1 MKLTVTTADQQG
13 RLTDH
18 LLDLPGDATV
28 AELAAALDT
37 PRLFLGERLLD
48 SDAPLGVGGVR
59 DGVLLGRGAPA
70 PPQPSAARA
79 WTPPATD
86 PALLELRHVS
96 GPGAGRVWRLGPGA
110 YEIGTDRS
118 CAVRL
123 ADTSADDPDEDDGL
137 PPTGTWITVHADGT
151 ASYRLP
157 EDADPDTCG
166 LRSLT
171 PPPPVDPETGTPLTD
186 EEPAGAE
193 DGGPG
198 GHSEEPPPAGP
209 DGLPADPEPLPPGQL
224 PAPTDGS
231 RPWPFYADLSLG
243 DHLLRLAPPFE
254 PDAAV
259 KPAADGLTMDYNRPP
274 RIVPPL
280 DAENLSLPGPPSPPG
295 PRTFP
300 FMLMLSPLVMG
311 LAMMAIFRS
320 FYFMI
325 LILFTPLMAVGN
337 WLTGRRSNRKR
348 HEEQMRRFH
357 LRRAALELEMRRA
370 TVEERGLRNEA
381 SPDPAA
387 IQLTATGPGRQ
398 LWERRRHHGD
408 YLTLRL
414 GTVARASLKKISDQ
428 ARETN
433 HRQVHWR
440 LADVPIGAEMRQ
452 LGVLGLT
459 GTSRTAR
466 AVARWAVAQ
475 AAVLHS
481 PRDLRIVVLTDEQHA
496 DDWAWVR
503 WLPHLR
509 PNRAGFGAPLIALGN
524 DPESTARRVSELFA
538 DIQARTTVT
547 GGAGRQAVA
556 VADPDVLVVMD
567 GAYRLRE
574 VPGVTQILT
583 EGPAVG
589 IFSLCLDERERLLPE
604 QCSAVVTATGNR
616 LTVRSSGHATVSG
629 VRADQVDPE
638 WCEEA
643 ARALAPLR
651 DVSVDADAGLP
662 TEVRLLP
669 LLGQEPPDPATLVRG
684 WERNPASTTFVIGS
698 GFEGTAHLDLATDG
712 PHGLIGGTT
721 GSGKSELLQT
731 MIASL
736 AVANRPDELTF
747 VLIDYKGGSAFRECA
762 ELPHTLGMITDLDGH
777 LVQRALASLD
787 AELKRRE
794 QLLADVGVKDHRE
807 YRAKRAREPELPP
820 LPRLLLVID
829 EFATLVRELTEF
841 VPGLI
846 SLAQRGRSL
855 GLHLVLATQ
864 RPAGAVS
871 NEIRA
876 NTNLRIALRVTDRT
890 ESTDILNSPAAAG
903 ISPATPGRA
912 LIRRGDGPPLPFQ
925 TAWVGAERPVTDGS
939 PGARP
944 GGGHRAVRG
953 AELTWQQL
961 GRPVAVQPD
970 ADALVDAPVDG
981 ESGEA
986 QDPPTDLSELVAA
999 VRAAAE
1005 ALPDFAPQPRPWL
1018 PPLDERITM
1027 AEPDTDPTPGALRLP
1042 PFPYAY
1048 FDLPGRQEQR
1058 LGHLDFATFGH
1069 LYVIGAPRSGR
1080 TQTLRTIAG
1089 SAAMHLTTDQLHI
1102 YGIDAGGG
1110 GLAALEALP
1119 HCGAVVSRH
1128 DPERLDR
1135 LVRRLLAELTERQS
1149 QIARHDVASITELRA
1164 KVAKAERPAHLLVLI
1179 DGWDAL
1185 NAMLDKYD
1193 GGRLLEELLRLLRE
1207 GAAAGIHVI
1216 ATSERILLGG
1226 RPAQHNDRRL
1236 LLRQTDRMDFAAA
1249 GINRRSVP
1257 ERIAPGRGWFT
1268 PGATEAQILL
1278 LPASAS
1284 AESSKL
1290 AKGPGPKG
1298 SGDQADALR
1307 AIGRRA
1313 TARDSGIA
1321 DELRPFPITELPA
1334 VVGFQEAADLIPE
1347 ENRRPMWALVGLG
1360 GDEAAPI
1367 GYDFTADVG
1376 SFMVAGPPGSGRSN
1390 TLAAMS
1396 VSLLMGGTAL
1406 VVLTPRDSPL
1416 RRLAAHGLARVL
1428 TATDPTGDDLE
1439 AALSSLE
1446 GRPAVVVVDDADM
1459 LMTGRADQALRR
1471 VASAGRDRGLGLL
1484 LAGPADGMTAMGWI
1498 GIARRARRGMLLAP
1512 KNLGEGELIGVR
1524 LAPEQLRPPSTPGR
1538 AWLADRQGRPVAI
1551 QIPLT
1556 VLQE

>member
-48 SDAPLGVGGVR
+48 SDAPLGIGGVR
-59 DGVLLGRGAPA
+59 DGVLLGRGTPA
-70 PPQPSAARA
+70 PHQASAARA

-96 GPGAGRVWRLGPGA
+96 GPGAGRIWRLGPGA

-118 CAVRL
+118 CAIRL
-123 ADTSADDPDEDDGL
+123 ADSSTDDPNEDDGL
-137 PPTGTWITVHADGT
+137 PPTGTWITVHTDGT

-157 EDADPDTCG
+157 EDADPDQCG

-186 EEPAGAE
+186 EEPAGPQ

-198 GHSEEPPPAGP
+198 GHSVEPKHTIGPDGSPEPPPP
-209 DGLPADPEPLPPGQL
+209 PPPGQL
-224 PAPTDGS
+224 PPPDAGFED
-231 RPWPFYADLSLG
+231 WPLFADLTLG

-300 FMLMLSPLVMG
+300 LMLMLSPLVMG

-348 HEEQMRRFH
+348 HEEQMRRYR

-370 TVEERGLRNEA
+370 SVEERGLRNEA

-387 IQLTATGPGRQ
+387 VQLTATGPGRQ

-440 LADVPIGAEMRQ
+440 LADVPLGAEIRQ

-459 GTSRTAR
+459 GTSTTAR

-481 PRDLRIVVLTDEQHA
+481 PRDLRIVILTDEQHV

-509 PNRAGFGAPLIALGN
+509 PARSGTGAPLIALGN
-524 DPESTARRVSELFA
+524 DPESTSRRVSELFA
-538 DIQARTTVT
+538 EIQVRTAVT
-547 GGAGRQAVA
+547 GGAGRQAA
-556 VADPDVLVVMD
+556 APAEPDVLVIMD

-574 VPGVTQILT
+574 VPGVTQVLT
-583 EGPAVG
+583 EGPAAR
-589 IFSLCLDERERLLPE
+589 IFSICLDERERLLPE
-604 QCSAVVTATGNR
+604 QCTAVVTAVGNR
-616 LTVRSSGHATVSG
+616 LTVRSSGHPTVTG

-651 DVSVDADAGLP
+651 DVSIDADAGLP

-669 LLGQEPPDPATLVRG
+669 LLGQEPPNPAALVADWQR
-684 WERNPASTTFVIGS
+684 RPASTAFVIGS
-698 GFEGTAHLDLATDG
+698 GFEGTAVLDLAADG

-721 GSGKSELLQT
+721 GSGKSELLQS

-736 AVANRPDELTF
+736 AAVNRPDELTF

-829 EFATLVRELTEF
+829 EFATLVRELVEF

-855 GLHLVLATQ
+855 GLHLMLATQ

-890 ESTDILNSPAAAG
+890 ESTDIINSPAASG
-903 ISPATPGRA
+903 ISPSTPGRA
-912 LIRRGDGPPLPFQ
+912 MIRRGDGPPLPFQ
-925 TAWVGAERPVTDGS
+925 TAWVGAERAPAEGE
-939 PGARP
+939 GEARP
-944 GGGHRAVRG
+944 GAAHRSVRG

-961 GRPVAVQPD
+961 GRPISMPTDLDDLVAAPE
-970 ADALVDAPVDG
+970 ADAG
-981 ESGEA
+981 EP

-1005 ALPDFAPQPRPWL
+1005 ELPDFRPQPRPWL
-1018 PPLDERITM
+1018 PPLDERVTM
-1027 AEPDTDPTPGALRLP
+1027 PEPETDPAPGSLRLQP
-1042 PFPYAY
+1042 VPYAY
-1048 FDLPGRQEQR
+1048 FDLPHRQDQR
-1058 LGHLDFATFGH
+1058 LGYLDFASFGH

-1089 SAAMHLTTDQLHI
+1089 AAASHLTTDQLHI

-1110 GLAALEALP
+1110 GLSALETLP
-1119 HCGAVVSRH
+1119 HCGSVVSRH

-1135 LVRRLLAELTERQS
+1135 LVRRLMAELTERQS
-1149 QIARHDVASITELRA
+1149 HIAREDVTSISELRA
-1164 KVAKAERPAHLLVLI
+1164 KLPKAERPAHVLLLI

-1185 NAMLDKYD
+1185 NSMLDKYD
-1193 GGRLLEELLRLLRE
+1193 GGRLLDELLRLLRE

-1257 ERIAPGRGWFT
+1257 ERIPPGRGWFT

-1278 LPASAS
+1278 LPAPAPGTG
-1284 AESSKL
+1284 SKL
-1290 AKGPGPKG
+1290 DKAPPAKGR
-1298 SGDQADALR
+1298 GDQADALR

-1313 TARDSGIA
+1313 TARDSGI
-1321 DELRPFPITELPA
+1321 DDGQRPFQISELPT
-1334 VVGFQEAADLIPE
+1334 VVGFQEAVDLIPE
-1347 ENRRPMWALVGLG
+1347 EHRRPMWALLGLG

-1376 SFMVAGPPGSGRSN
+1376 SFIVAGPPGSGRSN

-1428 TATDPTGDDLE
+1428 SASDPTGDELE
-1439 AALSSLE
+1439 AALTSLE
-1446 GRPAVVVVDDADM
+1446 GRPAVVVVDDAEM
-1459 LMTGRADQALRR
+1459 LMSGRADQALRR

-1484 LAGPADGMTAMGWI
+1484 LGGPADGMTAMGWI

-1512 KNLGEGELIGVR
+1512 KNLGEGELVGVR